1 MAVLSQMRPI
11 DEREFARVLA
21 EASAA
26 GTPLEVMGAGT
37 KQKIGRPM
45 QTAANVSSKAMRGI
59 TLYEP
64 SEMVMAARTG
74 TPLAQIETALAERG
88 QMLAF
93 EPMDLGPLT
102 GGEAGQATIGGTFAT
117 NISGARRIAVGAARD
132 HLLGVKGV
140 NGRGEIFKS
149 GGRVMKNVTGYDLC
163 RGLAGSWGTLAV
175 LSEVTFKVLP
185 VPEDTG
191 TLILFGLPDEFA
203 VEVLCTAMASPF
215 EVSGAVHLQPALVAR
230 LEHQALKTQGQAV
243 TALRVENFAKSLAY
257 RRGKLKDLL
266 KVYGALHEI
275 DRQSSLKFWGEL
287 RRLAV
292 LHASDAPVWRI
303 STTPTAAPKV
313 VAAISAY
320 MECRAYYD
328 WSGGLVWAEVLP
340 TLDAGAAD
348 VRRVI
353 ATHGGHATLIR
364 AEPHVRAAVEV
375 FQPLEP
381 GLDRLSRRLKA
392 AFDPAGIL
400 NPGRMY
406 PGI

>member
-1 MAVLSQMRPI
+1 MRPI

-21 EASAA
+21 EAAA
-26 GTPLEVMGAGT
+26 AKTPLEVAGGGS

-74 TPLAQIETALAERG
+74 TPLAQVETALAERG

-93 EPMDLGPLT
+93 EPMELGPLT
-102 GGEAGQATIGGTFAT
+102 GGEAGQGTIGGAFVT
-117 NISGARRIAVGAARD
+117 NLSGARRIAVGAARD
-132 HLLGVKGV
+132 HLLGVRGI

-163 RGLAGSWGTLAV
+163 RGLAGSWGTLAI

-185 VPEDTG
+185 APEETG
-191 TLILFGLPDEFA
+191 TLVLFGLPDEFA

-230 LEHQALKTQGQAV
+230 LEHQSLRTQGQAV
-243 TALRVENFAKSLAY
+243 TALRIENFAKSVAY
-257 RRGKLKDLL
+257 RKGRLKDAL
-266 KVYGALHEI
+266 KVYGAMHELAGP
-275 DRQSSLKFWGEL
+275 SSLAFWGEL
-287 RRLAV
+287 RRLSV
-292 LHASDAPVWRI
+292 LQGSSAPVWRI
-303 STTPTAAPKV
+303 STAPTAAPKV
-313 VAAISAY
+313 VAAISAF
-320 MECRAYYD
+320 MECRALYD

-340 TLDAGAAD
+340 TTDAGAAD
-348 VRRVI
+348 VRRVM

-364 AEPHVRAAVEV
+364 AEPDVRAAVEV
-375 FQPLEP
+375 FQPLEA
-381 GLDRLSRRLKA
+381 GLDRLSRRLKT